1 MQRRRSGQGF
11 TLLEIMIVI
20 LLIGLIASA
29 VMINY
34 VGQSRADLVEKELD
48 RLDQMMQVAAE
59 VALTRQ
65 LELGVH
71 LDEKG
76 YRFMLFEQNR
86 WLTITVPRGLAP
98 YSWPE
103 GLSLELELEGLPWA
117 KESLLAELTLVDED
131 NESLFEGNSFDEMAQ
146 EKAKAEAAK
155 AEAERAEALARGER
169 PKGSGTGLPSIK
181 TGLTT
186 EVPTGDEPKAPQ
198 VLLLSSG
205 EVTPFRLTL
214 QDRQEQPHW
223 QQQLSAEFTMPL
235 VRGELNDGR

>member
-1 MQRRRSGQGF
+1 MHRRRSSQGF

-20 LLIGLIASA
+20 LLIGLMASA
-29 VMINY
+29 VMLNY
-34 VGQSRADLVEKELD
+34 VGQSRADVVEKELD

-65 LELGVH
+65 LEIGVH
-71 LDEKG
+71 LDDKG

-86 WLTITVPRGLAP
+86 WLTITAPRGLAP
-98 YSWPE
+98 YAWPE

-117 KESLLAELTLVDED
+117 KESMLAELSLIDEEQ
-131 NESLFEGNSFDEMAQ
+131 ESLFEGNSFDDMAQ

-155 AEAERAEALARGER
+155 ADAERAEALARGEK
-169 PKGSGTGLPSIK
+169 PSGGATSLPSMK

-186 EVPTGDEPKAPQ
+186 ELPVGTDPKVPQ

-214 QDRQEQPHW
+214 QDRQEQPYW
-223 QQQLSAEFTMPL
+223 RQQLSAEFTMPL
-235 VRGELNDGR
+235 LRGELDDGR